1 MAGVKGR
8 SGRKF
13 LFGKEVTKEMAQRIV
28 GAGGLTPL
36 EVLVNGMRITW
47 ERSCAEDHQGH
58 NFLLALGCAEKAA
71 PYMHARIGP
80 IDEQSRMLASQQI
93 RVVVQRLTKPVLL
106 TSGEPELVD
115 EVADAVIVEPVE
127 EPQDRYRE
135 AGSQDAIPQE
145 AAPQEAE
152 YQETAVAEVDIKLL
166 REKIRALR
174 AAKAQAAKPKQA
186 VRRARKK
193 AA

>member
-80 IDEQSRMLASQQI
+80 IDEQSRLLASQQI

-115 EVADAVIVEPVE
+115 EVEDGVIVEPVE
-127 EPQDRYRE
+127 EPQDHYRE
-135 AGSQDAIPQE
+135 QQV
-145 AAPQEAE
+145 
-152 YQETAVAEVDIKLL
+152 VAEVDPDLL
-166 REKIRALR
+166 DAAAKRPDGIEALR
-174 AAKAQAAKPKQA
+174 ARLKAKLAQLPRKQRRKAKPKVA
-186 VRRARKK
+186 
-193 AA
+193 

>member
-13 LFGKEVTKEMAQRIV
+13 LFGKEVSKEMAQRIV

-36 EVLVNGMRITW
+36 EVLVTGMRITW

-80 IDEQSRMLASQQI
+80 IDEQSRLLASQQI
-93 RVVVQRLTKPVLL
+93 RVVVQRLTKPAICNG
-106 TSGEPELVD
+106 GEPELVD
-115 EVADAVIVEPVE
+115 DVEDGVILDEVA
-127 EPQDRYRE
+127 EPQD
-135 AGSQDAIPQE
+135 P
-145 AAPQEAE
+145 
-152 YQETAVAEVDIKLL
+152 YQEQQVVAEVDPDLFDAAAKRPDGI
-166 REKIRALR
+166 EALR
-174 AAKAQAAKPKQA
+174 AKLKAKLAQLPRKQRRKAKAEAA
-186 VRRARKK
+186 
-193 AA
+193 